1 MRHEQAILR
10 LREMAEE
17 NNKICNE
24 IESGEFKIPD
34 MTQEQIK
41 NITNTYRYW
50 YQSCQI
56 AAWLL
61 EEEGKKIEENK
72 GR

>member
-17 NNKICNE
+17 NEKICTE
-24 IESGEFKIPD
+24 IESGKFTIPD
-34 MTQEQIK
+34 MNEEQIK
-41 NITNTYRYW
+41 GITNTYRYW
-50 YQSCQI
+50 YQSCLI

-61 EEEGKKIEENK
+61 EEEGKKKEGGE
-72 GR
+72 